1 VLNLLSEVAAE
12 RLLICV
18 AVRSGDSHAAARAL
32 ERLAETAQA
41 GGTDFG
47 LGSRRAAAPWSAS
60 RWRPKAFIARRPSG
74 SAAQGIAQSW
84 LARICC
90 TASGC
95 AAKAGDWMPVTNCA
109 LPTACSPRSAWRRS
123 PIVPAGS

>member
-32 ERLAETAQA
+32 EQLAETAQA

-95 AAKAGDWMPVTNCA
+95 AERADASTPA
-109 LPTACSPRSAWRRS
+109 ISSARPTAC
-123 PIVPAGS
+123 

>member
-32 ERLAETAQA
+32 EQPAETAQA

-95 AAKAGDWMPVTNCA
+95 AERADASTPA
-109 LPTACSPRSAWRRS
+109 ISSARPTAC
-123 PIVPAGS
+123 